1 MKSSLVLLLAPLA
14 ALAAP
19 AHEPRQ
25 AAESIDELI
34 KAKGKLYYGTCTDQ
48 NRLSTGKSADIIK
61 GNFGQVTPENSMKWD
76 VSGPFLFFP
85 FPLFSRDKRGK
96 AIRND
101 QRYQSEHS
109 VHGLNTD
116 ALVAAQAIEPQ
127 QGRFSWGT
135 ADYLVDFAT
144 TNNKTIRGHT
154 LVWHSQLAGWVNNVR
169 DKAQLT
175 SVIEKHVT
183 EVVTRYKGKIRAWV
197 R

>member
-76 VSGPFLFFP
+76 VSGVSSPFREKKKGGMLFVSPTDIIIRP
-85 FPLFSRDKRGK
+85 FP
-96 AIRND
+96 A
-101 QRYQSEHS
+101 
-109 VHGLNTD
+109 
-116 ALVAAQAIEPQ
+116 
-127 QGRFSWGT
+127 
-135 ADYLVDFAT
+135 
-144 TNNKTIRGHT
+144 
-154 LVWHSQLAGWVNNVR
+154 
-169 DKAQLT
+169 
-175 SVIEKHVT
+175 
-183 EVVTRYKGKIRAWV
+183 
-197 R
+197 

>member
-1 MKSSLVLLLAPLA
+1 MRAELTALAAMAVLATA

-85 FPLFSRDKRGK
+85 FPLLALSVFGSRP
-96 AIRND
+96 IL
-101 QRYQSEHS
+101 S
-109 VHGLNTD
+109 
-116 ALVAAQAIEPQ
+116 
-127 QGRFSWGT
+127 
-135 ADYLVDFAT
+135 
-144 TNNKTIRGHT
+144 KTSSSS
-154 LVWHSQLAGWVNNVR
+154 LL
-169 DKAQLT
+169 LT
-175 SVIEKHVT
+175 SHPL
-183 EVVTRYKGKIRAWV
+183 YHHLL
-197 R
+197 